1 MILHDNLSS
10 GNGYKVRLLLAQLG
24 LPFERIE
31 YDIDRGETRT
41 PEFLNGINP
50 NGRIPVL
57 QTDGGELLA
66 ESDAILFYLAEG
78 TPFLPDDR
86 LGRPRVL
93 RWMFFEQSSHEPNLA
108 TARVLVKFLE
118 MNDERRRLLEQRQRA
133 GYGERSPT
141 TSACCDSSTTR

>member
-1 MILHDNLSS
+1 MIRLHDYPLS
-10 GNGYKVRLLLAQLG
+10 GNCYKVRLLLAL
-24 LPFERIE
+24 LDVPFERVE
-31 YDIDRGETRT
+31 WNTLRGETRT
-41 PEFLNGINP
+41 PTFLDINP
-50 NGRIPVL
+50 NGKVPVL
-57 QTDGGELLA
+57 EAEDGTLLP
-66 ESDAILFYLAEG
+66 ESGAILHYLAEG
-78 TPFLPDDR
+78 TPYLPENR
-86 LGRPRVL
+86 LKRAQVL